1 MNDYATT
8 TSKDFGEGRANT
20 KTMIEKWN
28 NEYYGKQ
35 RSSDMWGVIQTEVG
49 DIKNPTW
56 FVPSRAEWGAFG
68 DNLGITSDNY
78 QDYGL
83 SNDYW
88 SSSQSDTRNAWY
100 ANVNDGGISYFYVF
114 NDSYYVRLSATF

>member
-56 FVPSRAEWGAFG
+56 FVPSRAEWSAFAN
-68 DNLGITSDNY
+68 NLGIDEDNY
-78 QDYGL
+78 SDYGL
-83 SNDYW
+83 SDYCW
-88 SSSQSDTRNAWY
+88 SSSQCNKSSTWSADFSGGCMFSGVV
-100 ANVNDGGISYFYVF
+100 ANSF
-114 NDSYYVRLSATF
+114 SVRLSTTF